1 MPDGGALTFGSAIL
15 PGAGGRRA
23 GDPWSPTPAAGW
35 TRRPGRGAFEPYF
48 TTKGP
53 GRGTGLGLA
62 SVATLARRNGVDH
75 SSSTARPDE
84 GSRFTVTI
92 PLPAGESTPG

>member
-1 MPDGGALTFGSAIL
+1 MPDGGTLTFGSAIL

-23 GDPWSPTPAAGW
+23 GIWVSDTGCGMDAA
-35 TRRPGRGAFEPYF
+35 TKARAFEPYF

-62 SVATLARRNGVDH
+62 SVASLARRNGWTILVD
-75 SSSTARPDE
+75 SAPGQ

-92 PLPAGESTPG
+92 PLPAPSPEPG